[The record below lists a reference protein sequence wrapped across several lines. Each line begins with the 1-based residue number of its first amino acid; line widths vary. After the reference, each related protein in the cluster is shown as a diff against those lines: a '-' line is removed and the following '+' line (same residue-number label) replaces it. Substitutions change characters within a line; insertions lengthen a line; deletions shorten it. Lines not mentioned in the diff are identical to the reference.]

1 MEECF
6 SCKRHSS
13 QGGNCSGYDVKN
25 CLLFEKEPR
34 GKVKQAR
41 VRIVIELSTLLSHGY
56 NPIRKYGRV
65 TFVDRRTEFE
75 AIVREIL
82 EIDFIENTIL
92 LEIDYHENDW
102 LPRSE
107 KKSNLHIVK

>member
-65 TFVDRRTEFE
+65 TFVD
-75 AIVREIL
+75 
-82 EIDFIENTIL
+82 